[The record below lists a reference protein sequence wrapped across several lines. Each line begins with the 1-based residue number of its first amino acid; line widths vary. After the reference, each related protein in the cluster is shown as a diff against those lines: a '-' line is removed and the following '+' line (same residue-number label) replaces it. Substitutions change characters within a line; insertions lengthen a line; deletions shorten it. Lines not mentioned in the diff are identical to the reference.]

1 VTASS
6 SNAERP
12 IPEPPARQEPP
23 VRQERIP
30 QAIMLMVAAGV
41 IFSFSSAASKWL
53 VATYPVGEVLFS
65 RVFVSLIVFSAF
77 ALPTSGLAVLHTRRP
92 GAHVL
97 RSMSQF
103 TSQSL
108 LLIAFSMM
116 PLASATAINF
126 SAPLFAALASVVFL
140 KESVGPARW
149 AALVVGF
156 LGVLI
161 VTNPGSDTFQIGAL
175 YALGNSLLFGT
186 VTVGVRGMTRTES
199 AKTLTMYQLIWL
211 SIFYGLTL
219 PFFFVAPTWAD
230 MPLIVAN
237 GVCNMLGQYWWTRS
251 IHLAPTS
258 AVVPFQYLSLI
269 WAMGFG
275 FALWGDVPTIGLL
288 VGSAIVVGSGLFLL
302 WHETRPKMPKLGP
315 P

>member
-1 VTASS
+1 VTASDS
-6 SNAERP
+6 AERP
-12 IPEPPARQEPP
+12 IPKPPARQE
-23 VRQERIP
+23 RIP
-30 QAIMLMVAAGV
+30 LAILYMVAAGA

-53 VATYPVGEVLFS
+53 VATYPPGEVLFS
-65 RVFVSLIVFSAF
+65 RVFISLLLFSAY
-77 ALPTSGLAVLHTRRP
+77 ALPTEGLSVFHTRRP
-92 GAHVL
+92 GAHML

-103 TSQSL
+103 TSQTL

-126 SAPLFAALASVVFL
+126 SAPLFATLASMFFL
-140 KESVGPARW
+140 KESVGRARW
-149 AALVVGF
+149 AALVIGF
-156 LGVLI
+156 IGVLI
-161 VTNPGSDTFQIGAL
+161 VTAPGSEAFQIGAL
-175 YALGNSLLFGT
+175 YALGNSILFGT

-199 AKTLTMYQLIWL
+199 AKTLTIYQLIWL
-211 SIFYGLTL
+211 SVFYGLTL
-219 PFFFVAPTWAD
+219 PFFFVTPSWSD
-230 MPLIVAN
+230 MPLIIGN

-269 WAMGFG
+269 WAIIFG
-275 FALWGDVPTIGLL
+275 FALWGDVPTIGL
-288 VGSAIVVGSGLFLL
+288 VIGSAIVIGSGLFLL